1 MSIKVKVQGTTP
13 TDDGK
18 FRVYLNIDNKPL
30 TCMVFE
36 ENEIQNDNV
45 FQASLKKKLKANE
58 LYGKE
63 FTINI

>member
-1 MSIKVKVQGTTP
+1 MSIKVKVQSTTL
-13 TDDGK
+13 TDAGK

-30 TCMVFE
+30 TSMIFE

-58 LYGKE
+58 LDGKE